1 MIFYA
6 FNQIAHIMVSPSRIF
21 VESFIG
27 AFLFFLT
34 TIELEEYTGI
44 GDRYPTSWYIAKF
57 IAHFILFFLYSHY
70 R

>member
-1 MIFYA
+1 
-6 FNQIAHIMVSPSRIF
+6 MVSTSRKF

-27 AFLFFLT
+27 GLLFFAT

-44 GDRYPTSWYIAKF
+44 GDRYPTGWFIAKF